1 MSRDELVLYSH
12 NALSPSDKRDQ
23 ALCVTLLRASDDR
36 EATARLLIELRNR
49 YRTWVTVTQR
59 KWQRETRR
67 PQRARHHDSVQI
79 RERYVRCTL

>member
-12 NALSPSDKRDQ
+12 YSLSPSDKRDQ

-36 EATARLLIELRNR
+36 EATMRLLMERRNR

-59 KWQRETRR
+59 KWQ
-67 PQRARHHDSVQI
+67 QRGRHRHHDSVEI
-79 RERYVRCTL
+79 RERYVRV